1 MKKILLILILSF
13 SLEAFTQEFNGG
25 LLAGFTASQVDGDG
39 YGGFD
44 KTGFIAGVFVNR
56 IFSYKYTGQMEIVFS
71 QRGSKKNINPDK
83 NDYEYYRMHLLY
95 IEVPLILKYSYSEVF
110 SFSGGVSPGVLVN
123 STEEDEYSYIRSN
136 PFYKYSFSSIIGV
149 EYKLSEKII
158 LSLRETYSLYPIRG
172 YAENGRWWYSSGQF
186 SNSLSFTVNYQ
197 F

>member
-13 SLEAFTQEFNGG
+13 SLKAFTQEFNGG
-25 LLAGFTASQVDGDG
+25 ILAGFTASQVDGDD

-44 KTGFIAGVFVNR
+44 KTGIIAGAFVNR
-56 IFSYKYTGQMEIVFS
+56 IFSEKYTGQMEIIFS
-71 QRGSKKNINPDK
+71 QRGSKKNMHPDK
-83 NDYEYYRMHLLY
+83 NDYVFYRIHLQY
-95 IEVPLILKYSYSEVF
+95 IEVQVVFKYNYSEVI
-110 SFSGGVSPGVLVN
+110 SFSGGLSPGVLIK
-123 STEEDEYSYIRSN
+123 SSEKDEFSYIYSN

-158 LSLRETYSLYPIRG
+158 LCLRETYSLYPIRG
-172 YAENGRWWYSSGQF
+172 YAVNGRWWYKTGQF